1 MGLMGFPGGSD
12 SKQSA
17 YNAGDGELDSLGRED
32 PGAGQVALR
41 SCGSARGAGLL
52 TTLLG
57 GIWVSLLSVDPTAQ
71 RLCSIYERLEDL
83 RTQGA
88 SILASLEPK
97 VESRPTRVAVRS
109 RLSGLARAQGAGY
122 VGAHL
127 QCLPAGPSQ
136 SGLHVVLIREPPF
149 ELPVL
154 GAETR
159 LTLGRAWR

>member
-1 MGLMGFPGGSD
+1 M
-12 SKQSA
+12 
-17 YNAGDGELDSLGRED
+17 
-32 PGAGQVALR
+32 
-41 SCGSARGAGLL
+41 
-52 TTLLG
+52 
-57 GIWVSLLSVDPTAQ
+57 
-71 RLCSIYERLEDL
+71 
-83 RTQGA
+83 
-88 SILASLEPK
+88 
-97 VESRPTRVAVRS
+97 AVRS

-136 SGLHVVLIREPPF
+136 SGLHVVLIREPLF